1 MRIVAAVTIL
11 ISAFTPLAAQMP
23 WTANLPS
30 RGLAL
35 DILRPSVR
43 AGVTSLAGV
52 AAYVTGRI
60 PTGGYA
66 IRFEL
71 PLAYG
76 SSDPTSFTFGNPYV
90 GIETR
95 RETGPVFELG
105 LRGPLASE
113 DEFAIEIGVLSD
125 ITRLLEAFTPNV
137 ATIAGQVRWR
147 FRDAS
152 GFTFDAGGGPSA
164 LFPTKGGGDP
174 ELILNHHMMA
184 GYHGKDVWAM
194 AGFAGW
200 TIITADA
207 GGVGERTIDQVGGSF
222 GLASGNVRPAFH
234 VLVPLD
240 NDFNS
245 VLGVVL
251 GLGVSV
257 TMK

>member
-1 MRIVAAVTIL
+1 MRVRLLVPIL
-11 ISAFTPLAAQMP
+11 FIASPLAAQMP
-23 WTANLPS
+23 WTHNLPS

-35 DILRPSVR
+35 DILRPSFR
-43 AGVTSLAGV
+43 SGTTSATGV
-52 AAYVTGRI
+52 AAYISGRF
-60 PTGGYA
+60 PTGGVA

-76 SSDPTSFTFGNPYV
+76 SMDSTSFSLGNPYV
-90 GIETR
+90 GIETG
-95 RETGPVFELG
+95 RETGVVFELG
-105 LRGPLASE
+105 ARGPLASE
-113 DEFAIEIGVLSD
+113 NELALQVGALSD
-125 ITRLLEAFTPNV
+125 VTRLLEAFTPDV

-152 GFTFDAGGGPSA
+152 GFTFDAGGGPSV
-164 LFPTKGGGDP
+164 LFPTQGGGDP
-174 ELILNHHMMA
+174 ELILHHHMMA
-184 GYHGKDVWAM
+184 GYHGTDVWAM
-194 AGFAGW
+194 AGFGGW
-200 TIITADA
+200 TIITEDA

-245 VLGVVL
+245 FVGVVL

-257 TMK
+257 TFK

>member
-1 MRIVAAVTIL
+1 MRVLAIL
-11 ISAFTPLAAQMP
+11 SLLSVGFVPAQAQMP
-23 WTANLPS
+23 WMANLPS

-35 DILRPSVR
+35 DILRPSFR
-43 AGVTSLAGV
+43 SGQTTLTGV
-52 AAYVTGRI
+52 AAYISGRF

-76 SSDPTSFTFGNPYV
+76 SMDSTSFTLGNPYV
-90 GIETR
+90 GIETG
-95 RETGPVFELG
+95 RETGLVLELG
-105 LRGPLASE
+105 ARGPLASE
-113 DEFAIEIGVLSD
+113 NEFAFEVGALSD
-125 ITRLLEAFTPNV
+125 ITRSLEAFTPNV
-137 ATIAGQVRWR
+137 ATIAGKVRWR

-152 GFTFDAGGGPSA
+152 GFTFDAGGGPSV
-164 LFPTKGGGDP
+164 LFPTKGGGDA

-194 AGFAGW
+194 AGFGGW
-200 TIITADA
+200 TIITEDA

-222 GLASGNVRPAFH
+222 GFASGNVRPAFH
-234 VLVPLD
+234 VLVPMD

-245 VLGVVL
+245 VVGIVL